1 MTQSIQPPSTE
12 VIDTAEKFAF
22 QAGSATRSALPGDS
36 NTTRTRPAVRPGTP
50 QWTSLLERIAEGAA
64 DRERT
69 RTPPHDV
76 IGWLR
81 EAGVGRLRLPVED
94 GGAGLSVPELFA
106 ALIDLAE
113 ADSSVPHILRT
124 HFWFTEQHLQ
134 SRHDPAFRAR
144 LKLATDDKFVGNGF
158 SEQSKQPV
166 GLFFDTAF
174 TVEGDGYRLN
184 GKKYYSTGS
193 IYSDYTQ
200 IWAAAPGG
208 RIAGAVIPV
217 DREGVSILDDW
228 DGFGQRLTGTGT
240 TLLDNVRVEAD
251 EFFDLG
257 EPEGEPVPGYQGAFL
272 QLFLQ
277 AVTAGILRSVRNDAV
292 ALLQRRARNYSHGG
306 AHGPTQDRQVLQVVG
321 EISADV
327 FAAEAIVLRAAEA
340 IQNAVDSVVDGV
352 PTAEAAGAAQLA
364 AAQAKVAIDRFSS
377 TTAAKLFDVG
387 GTSATQSVH
396 NLDRHWRN
404 IRTISTHNPTFLKA
418 SAVGDH
424 LVSGVGFPANA
435 YF

>member
-1 MTQSIQPPSTE
+1 MT
-12 VIDTAEKFAF
+12 
-22 QAGSATRSALPGDS
+22 ATTHATKPV
-36 NTTRTRPAVRPGTP
+36 VRPGTP
-50 QWTSLLERIAEGAA
+50 EWTALLARIAEGAA
-64 DRERT
+64 ERERD
-69 RTPPHDV
+69 RTAPREV
-76 IGWLR
+76 IGWLK
-81 EAGVGRLRLPVED
+81 EAGVGRLRLPVEL
-94 GGAGLSVPELFA
+94 GGAGLTLPELFA

-113 ADSSVPHILRT
+113 ADSSAPHILRT

-134 SRHDPAFRAR
+134 AIEDPAFRAR
-144 LKLATDDKFVGNGF
+144 LTIAADDKLVGNGF
-158 SEQSKQPV
+158 SEQSRKPV
-166 GLFFDTAF
+166 GLYFDTAF
-174 TVEGDGYRLN
+174 TPDGDGYRLN
-184 GKKYYSTGS
+184 GTKFYSTGS

-200 IWAAAPGG
+200 IWAAAPDG

-217 DREGVSILDDW
+217 DREGVTILDDW

-240 TLLDNVRVEAD
+240 TQLDDVRVEAE

-257 EPEGEPVPGYQGAFL
+257 EPDPAEPVPGYQGAFL

-292 ALLQRRARNYSHGG
+292 ALLKRRTRSYSHAGSPQ
-306 AHGPTQDRQVLQVVG
+306 GPAADRQVLQVVG

-327 FAAEAIVLRAAEA
+327 FAAEAIVLRAADA
-340 IQNAVDSVVDGV
+340 LQAAADSVVDGV
-352 PTAEAAGAAQLA
+352 PTVEAADAAQLA
-364 AAQAKVAIDRFSS
+364 AAQAKVAVDRFSYA
-377 TTAAKLFDVG
+377 TAARLFDVG

-404 IRTISTHNPTFLKA
+404 VRTISTHNPTFLKA

-424 LVSGVGFPANA
+424 LVNDTGFPANA